1 MGVGAVVLLAIECVA
16 MLRFFDAAHAWIL
29 AALAFAAVVVA
40 FCFVRDLSFEF
51 SSKIINKINN
61 LFLGWLFRRTS
72 RAFSADLSALLILKK
87 NNRNKLLSLSR
98 DTRKKKTDF
107 TLHPGA
113 FLRAFTFAPSFPRL
127 VLKSAQF
134 V

>member
-1 MGVGAVVLLAIECVA
+1 MGVGAAILLAIEFVG
-16 MLRFFDAAHAWIL
+16 MLRFFDGAHAPIF

-40 FCFVRDLSFEF
+40 FCFVRDISFEF
-51 SSKIINKINN
+51 ASKSINKINN
-61 LFLGWLFRRTS
+61 LFFSWLFRRTS

-107 TLHPGA
+107 TLHPSA
-113 FLRAFTFAPSFPRL
+113 FIRALTLAPSFPCL
-127 VLKSAQF
+127 VLRSA
-134 V
+134 